1 MKINNGLF
9 GFILLI
15 LFMGLLANCAAPEKT
30 TRPSEKPEAVRDF
43 EKMREDFDPQS
54 LNDDDIKIE
63 EPKAT
68 YSTDEDDF
76 VDIQQSLTDT
86 IGAGYRVQLIQTSDP
101 EEAKDVQKDAILR
114 FDYEVYRV
122 FDPPFYKVR
131 IGDFINWSDAEQ
143 VQKLAIQKGYREAWV
158 IRTKVNLK
166 KAYEWIDG
174 L

>member
-1 MKINNGLF
+1 MKMNIRFLESIV
-9 GFILLI
+9 FILI
-15 LFMGLLANCAAPEKT
+15 IGFMASCAAPEKT
-30 TRPSEKPEAVRDF
+30 TRPSGKAKEVKGF
-43 EKMREDFDPQS
+43 EKMREDFDPLS

-63 EPKAT
+63 EPEAN
-68 YSTDEDDF
+68 YSTFEEDY
-76 VDIQQSLTDT
+76 VELEQTLTDT
-86 IGAGYRVQLIQTSDP
+86 IGVGYRVQLIQTSDP

-114 FDYEVYRV
+114 FDYDVYRV

-166 KAYEWIDG
+166 NAYKGIDG